1 MAICRFVPWPLR
13 WTAERLLPLCR
24 KVRSDYRAAART
36 LQPTL
41 DGRHKEIAAAEREG
55 RRPELPD
62 DSIEWFRNASH
73 GRWYDEVDIQMGLAV
88 AAIHTTSDLLVQA
101 LLNIGAHPE
110 LLQPLREEAISV
122 LRQHGLQKTAL
133 YELRLLDS
141 FFKETQR
148 LKPINM
154 GMLSSL

>member
-1 MAICRFVPWPLR
+1 M
-13 WTAERLLPLCR
+13 
-24 KVRSDYRAAART
+24 

-41 DGRHKEIAAAEREG
+41 DERHKEIAAAEREG
-55 RRPELPD
+55 RKPQLPD

-73 GRWYDEVDIQMGLAV
+73 GRCYDEVDIQMGLAV

-101 LLNIGAHPE
+101 LLNLGARPE
-110 LLQPLREEAISV
+110 LLQPLREEAIAV

-148 LKPINM
+148 LKPISM
-154 GMLSSL
+154 GMLRSQYHIVTS